1 MIIDASAAAAICLG
15 EEEAERYVD
24 LLESAE
30 HVRMSAATYL
40 EAAIVIDARM
50 PGAFDRL
57 ANSLDLDVVPVDRDL
72 VEVARQAYRRF
83 GRGSGHPAGLNV
95 GDCFSYALAK
105 QSGLPLLFKGND
117 FHHTDVEV
125 ASLG

>member
-1 MIIDASAAAAICLG
+1 MILDASAAAANCLG
-15 EEEAERYVD
+15 EEDAERYVD
-24 LLESAE
+24 LLEGAE
-30 HVRMSAATYL
+30 HLRMSAATYL

-50 PGAFDRL
+50 PGAFDRF
-57 ANSLDLDVVPVDRDL
+57 ANSLHLEVVPVDREQGDL
-72 VEVARQAYRRF
+72 ARAAYRQF

-117 FHHTDVEV
+117 FPHTDVEV
-125 ASLG
+125 VGLG